1 MVALVYFPLAKR
13 RPAKAPEVI
22 QKSLTPV
29 AKLFT
34 MVSAPGHH
42 RALGTGAASH
52 PEAKAIDRCAPA
64 HLARTGSS
72 IRRGE
77 KALRGVGETTRRRGK
92 TT

>member
-1 MVALVYFPLAKR
+1 MVALVYFPLTKR

-34 MVSAPGHH
+34 MVNAPGHH
-42 RALGTGAASH
+42 RALVTVAASH
-52 PEAKAIDRCAPA
+52 PGAKAVDRWTPA
-64 HLARTGSS
+64 YLARASYSLCG
-72 IRRGE
+72 GE